1 MFSNWSMKVRI
12 KPERNF
18 NYTSFKVQQK
28 VWYGWKTIYVSDIL
42 KYTLEFVEEL
52 KQIAEVEFRKM

>member
-1 MFSNWSMKVRI
+1 MKVRI

-28 VWYGWKTIYVSDIL
+28 VWYGWKTIYVSNIL
-42 KYTLEFVEEL
+42 EYTLEFVEEL

>member
-1 MFSNWSMKVRI
+1 MKVRI

-18 NYTSFKVQQK
+18 NHTVFKVQQK
-28 VWYGWKTIYVSDIL
+28 VWYGWNTIYVTDIL
-42 KYTLEFVEEL
+42 RYALEFIEDL